1 MTKNT
6 PYLNYII
13 MNLAL
18 KAIHSFM
25 NSLNIYWAP
34 HCLQSVEVDRNKADI
49 IKIQREPDK
58 LKTLY

>member
-1 MTKNT
+1 
-6 PYLNYII
+6 

-18 KAIHSFM
+18 KANHSFT
-25 NSLNIYWAP
+25 NSLNVYWAP
-34 HCLQSVEVDRNKADI
+34 HYLQSVEVDRNKADI